1 VIEGDRGAL
10 INALETLA
18 QFGVPAKGAAR
29 LIDIGTADYL
39 NFVRRELLDD
49 FVSAGAS
56 TCRVYEG
63 PYGVGKTHL
72 LQLLEDEG
80 RDAGFAVARADLSQ
94 ALGFE
99 TPRALVRY
107 VLEHIT
113 FELDGQI
120 VRSLPTILGR
130 LGPGV
135 ETDLHGASMPHHGFA
150 TGMRQALRGAGGGEG
165 ATLLRRFLLGE
176 RVSSL
181 SLRRY
186 GILGVKNPL
195 SDRNAE
201 KVLRTVTAGLRQ
213 FGIRGTLL
221 LFDETE
227 PTLSSGIRTTTKI
240 TASANLM
247 RRLIDQSA
255 SGGLVATLTVFA
267 VLPGFIE
274 SASSVYPALGQRLT
288 MRTGSTAPW
297 RMPTLPVD
305 QASTAGTREAFVAAA
320 VRQFVELGERLGAP
334 PDGLELRLEAEGH
347 LTLEGNAGGGYRRE
361 LMKRFATVL
370 LKVA

>member
-1 VIEGDRGAL
+1 VIEGDRDAL
-10 INALETLA
+10 IDALETLA

-29 LIDIGTADYL
+29 LIDIGTADYVQ
-39 NFVRRELLDD
+39 FVRRELLDE

-63 PYGVGKTHL
+63 PYGTGKTHL
-72 LQLLEDEG
+72 LQLLEDEA
-80 RDAGFAVARADLSQ
+80 REAGFAVARADLSQ

-107 VLEHIT
+107 LLENIT
-113 FELDGQI
+113 FELDREI
-120 VRSLPTILGR
+120 IRSLPTILAR
-130 LGPGV
+130 LGTDV
-135 ETDLHGASMPHHGFA
+135 ETGLHGASMPHQGFA
-150 TGMRQALRGAGGGEG
+150 TGMTQALRGAGNGEG
-165 ATLLRRFLLGE
+165 AALLRRFLLGE

-181 SLRRY
+181 ALRRY

-201 KVLRTVTAGLRQ
+201 KVLRTLTAGMRQ
-213 FGIRGTLL
+213 FGVRGTLL

-227 PTLSSGIRTTTKI
+227 PTLSRGVRTTTRI

-274 SASSVYPALGQRLT
+274 SASSLYPALGQRLA
-288 MRTGSTAPW
+288 MQTGSVVPW
-297 RMPTLPVD
+297 RMPTLPVE
-305 QASTAGTREAFVAAA
+305 QASTAGSREAFVDAA
-320 VRQFVELGERLGAP
+320 VRRFVELGERLGAP
-334 PDGLELRLEAEGH
+334 PDGLAARLELEGRR
-347 LTLEGNAGGGYRRE
+347 TLEANAGGGYRRE
-361 LMKRFATVL
+361 LMKGLATVL
-370 LKVA
+370 LQVG